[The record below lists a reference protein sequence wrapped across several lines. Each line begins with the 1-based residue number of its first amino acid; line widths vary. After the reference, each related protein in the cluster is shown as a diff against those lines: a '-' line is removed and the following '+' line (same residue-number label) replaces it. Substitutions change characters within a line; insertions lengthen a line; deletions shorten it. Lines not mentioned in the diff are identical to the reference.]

1 MAGYGDTFIY
11 NDEDDDVGHLH
22 VIVTK
27 PDQSGK
33 VVTVSITS
41 RHKKSDAMV
50 PLEVGDHPYIK
61 HSSVVTFNYAKVRTI
76 AEIEA
81 VIASGEADAKDPM
94 DEKFLKRCRAG
105 IKESE
110 YTPYE
115 VLEFYEGLKEYQS

>member
-11 NDEDDDVGHLH
+11 NDEGDDIGHLH
-22 VIVTK
+22 VIVTN

-61 HSSVVTFNYAKVRTI
+61 HPSVVTFNYAKVRTI
-76 AEIEA
+76 AEIDA
-81 VIASGEADAKDPM
+81 VIANGEADAKEPM
-94 DEKFLKRCRAG
+94 DEKFLRRCRGG
-105 IKESE
+105 IRESE

-115 VLEFYEGLKEYQS
+115 VLEFYESLQEYKS